1 MGANKNLWRAMEEF
15 ELEKDPF
22 DEGDSMGIWDGKDF
36 VLTVRNTSRI
46 PSFHELKCGH
56 LRPDRAKLVVGGTA

>member
-15 ELEKDPF
+15 ELEKDAF

-46 PSFHELKCGH
+46 PSF
-56 LRPDRAKLVVGGTA
+56 TN

>member
-1 MGANKNLWRAMEEF
+1 MEEF
-15 ELEKDPF
+15 ELEKDAF

-46 PSFHELKCGH
+46 PSF
-56 LRPDRAKLVVGGTA
+56 TN